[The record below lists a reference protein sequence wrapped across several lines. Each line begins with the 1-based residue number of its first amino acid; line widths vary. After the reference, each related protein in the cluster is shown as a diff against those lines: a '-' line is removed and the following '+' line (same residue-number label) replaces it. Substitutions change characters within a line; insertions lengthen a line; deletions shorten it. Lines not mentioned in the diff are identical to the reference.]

1 MSATITIPI
10 NITPELQI
18 GTVYDKNSG
27 KETPVRLR
35 DLMAMKDYNRTYTFT
50 IKKEHPSVT
59 HVGIS
64 IHEVQRHGDGWT
76 EIANTIGGEEI
87 QTMMLDYFNEHIWK
101 HFLAGGMKQHEKMKS
116 REQVPKYLHIHLHIS
131 TLNTKRGVK
140 HTTKEKTA
148 KKEQLKPMKQPTP
161 KKMKTPKKT
170 KKPKPKTQ
178 KLTQIEK
185 FQQREEAIL
194 QEEREKQEVMAK
206 GCCGFNSMG
215 HALQGRSYKMR

>member
-35 DLMAMKDYNRTYTFT
+35 DLMAMKGYNRNYTFT

-87 QTMMLDYFNEHIWK
+87 QIMMLDYFNEHIWK

-116 REQVPKYLHIHLHIS
+116 FGYFTTDHI
-131 TLNTKRGVK
+131 KRNLDSWGDNNLYFWSDATVRFQ
-140 HTTKEKTA
+140 KEG
-148 KKEQLKPMKQPTP
+148 
-161 KKMKTPKKT
+161 
-170 KKPKPKTQ
+170 
-178 KLTQIEK
+178 K
-185 FQQREEAIL
+185 FR
-194 QEEREKQEVMAK
+194 
-206 GCCGFNSMG
+206 
-215 HALQGRSYKMR
+215 